1 MASIEKTYKSSS
13 AYKSGKQT
21 DEQVKR
27 LTDLVKCTTE
37 YATLST
43 ADIVIEAGFED
54 MNIKKQIFA
63 NLDKVCKDTAILA
76 TNTSYLDIDEIASAT
91 SRSSS
96 VIGARK
102 FVISFLTELPSIK
115 TFIFCGIAYI

>member
-1 MASIEKTYKSSS
+1 MSPEKAQTAMASIERTYKSSS

-37 YATLST
+37 YASLSA

-54 MNIKKQIFA
+54 MKIKKQIFT
-63 NLDKVCKDTAILA
+63 NLDKVCKKSAILA
-76 TNTSYLDIDEIASAT
+76 TNTSYLDIDEIASVT

-102 FVISFLTELPSIK
+102 FEIPSLI
-115 TFIFCGIAYI
+115 YLHLQ

>member
-1 MASIEKTYKSSS
+1 VSPEKAQTAMASIERTYQSSS

-37 YATLST
+37 YASLST

-54 MNIKKQIFA
+54 MKIKKQIFT
-63 NLDKVCKDTAILA
+63 NLDKVCKKSAILA

-102 FVISFLTELPSIK
+102 FEIPILIYLLHQQ
-115 TFIFCGIAYI
+115 